1 MDDFDYE
8 FCYECGGYGDDY
20 FINDEG
26 ELECRCPTKMIRKRR
41 LHNGL

>member
-8 FCYECGGYGDDY
+8 FCYEYGRYGDDY

-26 ELECRCPTKMIRKRR
+26 ELECRCPTCPF
-41 LHNGL
+41 NPVQYEDD